1 MKKILIIIFIIII
14 FVIGGIFGYKRI
26 LSIEKEN
33 KIIQLFNKESLEN
46 FSKNKN
52 EMLEKLKTLNK
63 EEADELYEQYL
74 ERNNIILENLNIEY
88 EKFLSGGINGIYNKD
103 IAENF
108 TDEEMKIANKF
119 LNKYNLELWYFARG
133 SYIIREVPDFYYKT
147 FKDYVTDDYKE
158 YLKIA
163 SNENEEHYVADS
175 GLCITLEELGD
186 RIVTWENF
194 LEKYPNSKLNDKV
207 NDTCNSYRRD
217 YILGVPGGI
226 YDYRESAEEYNR
238 FIKKYPD
245 SPTTELL
252 GYYLEEVNLDKPEDN
267 DSEALSKMIDE
278 YIEKYFYLGSLEN
291 RKKGNLFS
299 EQTNTLLE
307 EFNKNK
313 EEIINKV
320 KTLNKEEADKL
331 YDEYL
336 EENKKFC
343 ESLMQTE
350 AFFNH
355 YMDLFESSTKAKF
368 QEAKK
373 ILNEYGLTIIDIQGE
388 FFPHITSNFYYEIF
402 KDYVSDEY
410 RDYLK
415 LTSKDDDTEVIYMP
429 TGLATFEYNSI
440 IPLNIH
446 EVGNKI
452 LAFRNFLDKYPNTKF
467 KGIFSV
473 YVFYILDYIDF
484 SLPYKKN
491 ENGIDEPEDYYK
503 ISQENMVEYKEFVKK
518 NPNELTTKCLNY
530 LLNNYKNK
538 KSEVIGQEIDKIIEK
553 EMKEKFGIEEVWTF

>member
-63 EEADELYEQYL
+63 EEADKLYEQYL
-74 ERNNIILENLNIEY
+74 ERNNIILENLNIEHD
-88 EKFLSGGINGIYNKD
+88 KFLSGGINDIYNKD
-103 IAENF
+103 TAENF
-108 TDEEMKIANKF
+108 TDEEWKIANKF
-119 LNKYNLELWYFARG
+119 LNKYDLELWYLARG
-133 SYIIREVPDFYYKT
+133 SCIIREVPDFYYKT

-158 YLKIA
+158 YLKIT
-163 SNENEEHYVADS
+163 SKENEEHYVADS

-207 NDTCNSYRRD
+207 NNICNSYRRD

-226 YDYRESAEEYNR
+226 YDYKESAEEYNR

-313 EEIINKV
+313 EEIINKI
-320 KTLNKEEADKL
+320 KTLNKEAADKL

-350 AFFNH
+350 AFFNDR
-355 YMDLFESSTKAKF
+355 DLFEPSTKAKF

-440 IPLNIH
+440 IPLTIH

-452 LAFRNFLDKYPNTKF
+452 LVFRNFLDKYPNTKF

-484 SLPYKKN
+484 SLPYKEN

-538 KSEVIGQEIDKIIEK
+538 KSEVIGQEIDIIIEK
-553 EMKEKFGIEEVWTF
+553 EMKEKFEIEEVWTF

>member
-1 MKKILIIIFIIII
+1 MKKILIIIFTIAI
-14 FVIGGIFGYKRI
+14 FVIGGIFGYKKI

-33 KIIQLFNKESLEN
+33 KIIQLFNKDSLEN

-74 ERNNIILENLNIEY
+74 ESNNTILENLNIEHD
-88 EKFLSGGINGIYNKD
+88 KLLSGGIYNNED
-103 IAENF
+103 TSENF
-108 TDEEMKIANKF
+108 TDEEWKIANKF
-119 LNKYNLELWYFARG
+119 LNKYDLELWYLARG
-133 SYIIREVPDFYYKT
+133 TCIIKEVPDFYYKT

-158 YLKIA
+158 YLKIT
-163 SNENEEHYVADS
+163 SKENEEHYVADS

-226 YDYRESAEEYNR
+226 YDYKESAEEYNR

-252 GYYLEEVNLDKPEDN
+252 GYCLEEVNLDKPEDN

-313 EEIINKV
+313 EEVINKV
-320 KTLNKEEADKL
+320 KTLNKEEANKFYED
-331 YDEYL
+331 YL
-336 EENKKFC
+336 ESNNEILEKMNENDYTMLD
-343 ESLMQTE
+343 S
-350 AFFNH
+350 AFYNEKG
-355 YMDLFESSTKAKF
+355 YPDKEK
-368 QEAKK
+368 
-373 ILNEYGLTIIDIQGE
+373 LNKQNKYLDNYGLEVVEIEEGFMLTE
-388 FFPHITSNFYYEIF
+388 KKNFYYNIF
-402 KDYVSDEY
+402 KNYVSDDY
-410 RDYLK
+410 RDFIKLCSEDIDYIDYFSSLEEHPEIIADKVINWEKFLEKYPDSKLK
-415 LTSKDDDTEVIYMP
+415 KKANDICYSYRGDYIIALTSFPTTEALKNGKINEDVK
-429 TGLATFEYNSI
+429 E
-440 IPLNIH
+440 LNRFI
-446 EVGNKI
+446 K
-452 LAFRNFLDKYPNTKF
+452 KYPNSPTTEIIK
-467 KGIFSV
+467 
-473 YVFYILDYIDF
+473 YYLENY
-484 SLPYKKN
+484 KN
-491 ENGIDEPEDYYK
+491 ENINDMLVD
-503 ISQENMVEYKEFVKK
+503 K
-518 NPNELTTKCLNY
+518 NE
-530 LLNNYKNK
+530 
-538 KSEVIGQEIDKIIEK
+538 EIYNRGE
-553 EMKEKFGIEEVWTF
+553 

>member
-1 MKKILIIIFIIII
+1 MKKILIIIFTVAI
-14 FVIGGIFGYKRI
+14 FVIGSIFGYKKI

-33 KIIQLFNKESLEN
+33 KIIQLFNKDSLEN

-74 ERNNIILENLNIEY
+74 ESNNTILENLNIEHD
-88 EKFLSGGINGIYNKD
+88 KLLSGGINGIYNKD

-108 TDEEMKIANKF
+108 TDEEWKIANKF
-119 LNKYNLELWYFARG
+119 LNKYDLELWYLARG
-133 SYIIREVPDFYYKT
+133 TCIIKEVPDFYYKT

-158 YLKIA
+158 YLKIT
-163 SNENEEHYVADS
+163 SKENEEHYVADS

-207 NDTCNSYRRD
+207 NNICNSYRRD

-226 YDYRESAEEYNR
+226 YDYKESTEEYNR

-299 EQTNTLLE
+299 EQTNTLLK

-313 EEIINKV
+313 EEVINKL
-320 KTLNKEEADKL
+320 KTLNKEEANKFYED
-331 YDEYL
+331 YL
-336 EENKKFC
+336 ESNNEILEKMNENDYIM
-343 ESLMQTE
+343 LDN
-350 AFFNH
+350 AF
-355 YMDLFESSTKAKF
+355 YIGEGDIDKEK
-368 QEAKK
+368 
-373 ILNEYGLTIIDIQGE
+373 LNKQNKYLDNYGLEVVEIEEGFMLTEKKD
-388 FFPHITSNFYYEIF
+388 FYYNIF
-402 KDYVSDEY
+402 KNYVSD
-410 RDYLK
+410 DYKEFLK
-415 LTSKDDDTEVIYMP
+415 LDSENIDYFGYIDSVYEHPEILENELINWENFLKKYPDSE
-429 TGLATFEYNSI
+429 LKSQANSI
-440 IPLNIH
+440 YSDYQYDYINPLLSDSIKEALENGKTN
-446 EVGNKI
+446 ELLKQYK
-452 LAFRNFLDKYPNTKF
+452 NFIKKYPNSPTTEIIKYYLENYREED
-467 KGIFSV
+467 IREL
-473 YVFYILDYIDF
+473 IL
-484 SLPYKKN
+484 KKL
-491 ENGIDEPEDYYK
+491 D
-503 ISQENMVEYKEFVKK
+503 
-518 NPNELTTKCLNY
+518 
-530 LLNNYKNK
+530 
-538 KSEVIGQEIDKIIEK
+538 
-553 EMKEKFGIEEVWTF
+553 

>member
-1 MKKILIIIFIIII
+1 MKKILLILFTVAI
-14 FVIGGIFGYKRI
+14 FVIGGIFGYKKI

-33 KIIQLFNKESLEN
+33 KIIQLFNKDSLEN

-74 ERNNIILENLNIEY
+74 ESNNTILENLNIEHD
-88 EKFLSGGINGIYNKD
+88 KLLSGGINGIYNKD

-119 LNKYNLELWYFARG
+119 LNKYDLELWYLARG
-133 SYIIREVPDFYYKT
+133 TCIIKEVPDFYYKT

-158 YLKIA
+158 YLKIT
-163 SNENEEHYVADS
+163 SKENEEHYVADS

-207 NDTCNSYRRD
+207 NNICNSYRRD

-226 YDYRESAEEYNR
+226 YDYKESAEEYNR

-252 GYYLEEVNLDKPEDN
+252 GYYLEEVNLDKPENN

-299 EQTNTLLE
+299 EQTNTLLK

-313 EEIINKV
+313 EEVINKL
-320 KTLNKEEADKL
+320 KTLNKEEANKFYED
-331 YDEYL
+331 YL
-336 EENKKFC
+336 ESNNEILEKMNENDYIMLDNAFYIGEGDIDKEKLNKQNKF
-343 ESLMQTE
+343 LD
-350 AFFNH
+350 N
-355 YMDLFESSTKAKF
+355 
-368 QEAKK
+368 
-373 ILNEYGLTIIDIQGE
+373 YGLEVVEIEEGFMLTEKKD
-388 FFPHITSNFYYEIF
+388 FYYNIF
-402 KDYVSDEY
+402 KNYVSDDY
-410 RDYLK
+410 RDFIKLCSEDIDYIDYFSSLEEHPEIIADK
-415 LTSKDDDTEVIYMP
+415 VINWEKFLEKYPDSKLRKKANDICYSYRDDYILALTSSQTTEVLKNGKIN
-429 TGLATFEYNSI
+429 EDVKE
-440 IPLNIH
+440 LNRFK
-446 EVGNKI
+446 N
-452 LAFRNFLDKYPNTKF
+452 KYPNSPTTEIIK
-467 KGIFSV
+467 
-473 YVFYILDYIDF
+473 
-484 SLPYKKN
+484 
-491 ENGIDEPEDYYK
+491 YYL
-503 ISQENMVEYKEFVKK
+503 E
-518 NPNELTTKCLNY
+518 
-530 LLNNYKNK
+530 NYKNEDIRDMLADK
-538 KSEVIGQEIDKIIEK
+538 NEEIYNKGE
-553 EMKEKFGIEEVWTF
+553 